1 MWFVSGR
8 DTLDLCPPCPWPKV
22 VIVSRLSDRLR
33 ELSESRGMTQAQIAD
48 RASELGFSLGKGAIS
63 RYFNG
68 KHGENPSNGTLTAF
82 ARVLD
87 VPVSDLKDAAAF
99 TGREPFTPDPSS
111 DRLTAPR
118 RAAVNEVI
126 RQLAEANTRAG
137 EEHEPSSPSMNR
149 AGGKPAISED
159 DGLGAFGGR
168 ARGDLDHESINDGA
182 GDNVRRLRGPSA
194 EASAAQD
201 EGDDASVDEIMRHA
215 AYEPSEVD
223 DPDPKD
229 R

>member
-1 MWFVSGR
+1 MFFGVHHRVGVAVEDLFRGAVR
-8 DTLDLCPPCPWPKV
+8 DHPPALYPDGAV
-22 VIVSRLSDRLR
+22 
-33 ELSESRGMTQAQIAD
+33 AQ
-48 RASELGFSLGKGAIS
+48 RF
-63 RYFNG
+63 
-68 KHGENPSNGTLTAF
+68 H
-82 ARVLD
+82 RVAVRHD
-87 VPVSDLKDAAAF
+87 EE
-99 TGREPFTPDPSS
+99 GEPFFAQLGEAVVTFLLERHVADGEDLVDEHDLRVHRDGDGKATP
-111 DRLTAPR
+111 LTD
-118 RAAVNEVI
+118 
-126 RQLAEANTRAG
+126 
-137 EEHEPSSPSMNR
+137 
-149 AGGKPAISED
+149 AGGTPVTGAD